1 MKHRL
6 DSLDLGRFIAAMVV
20 MMDHFLLFPD
30 TRMAKPGASLFWGL
44 SSPGAVAVEYF
55 FTLSGFVML
64 TAHWAD
70 FGKWRAP
77 LKFWWRRACRILPVF
92 WIALLFPVFYYR
104 HVLAMPVLLQQFLLL
119 PWQGLDMIYPA
130 WSMHFEIAFYVI
142 FGLCLL
148 PRIGLW
154 ILGGWISVVLFL
166 LWPAACLF
174 ALKTQIK
181 NFAHI
186 DAQNCFASG
195 FELYFFCGLAAAA
208 FYVKGKVPG
217 RWGFAPVLAG
227 VSLVSLSQY
236 GSDYGQRYPVHGLAL
251 CCAAGFALVIYGLG
265 CLEAAG
271 KLRLGA
277 WAAKLGSTSYPL
289 YMINAPVLMA
299 FWVGLGGRQL
309 DDAGL
314 YEVLAAGL
322 VTVGVCTCI
331 LTFWIDLPLQRF
343 LRGLFAGKR

>member
-1 MKHRL
+1 
-6 DSLDLGRFIAAMVV
+6 
-20 MMDHFLLFPD
+20 
-30 TRMAKPGASLFWGL
+30 L

-64 TAHWAD
+64 TAHWDD
-70 FGKWRAP
+70 FGRWRAP

-104 HVLAMPVLLQQFLLL
+104 HVLPVPMLLQQFLLP

-154 ILGGWISVVLFL
+154 ILGGWVAVVLL
-166 LWPAACLF
+166 LLGPAAPDSGYF
-174 ALKTQIK
+174 ILKIQIK
-181 NFAHI
+181 TLLHI

-208 FYVKGKVPG
+208 LYVKGRLPG
-217 RWGFAPVLAG
+217 QWGFAPVLAG
-227 VSLVSLSQY
+227 IFLVLLSQN
-236 GSDYGQRYPVHGLAL
+236 GSGYGQRYPVHGLAL

-271 KLRLGA
+271 KLRLGG
-277 WAAKLGSTSYPL
+277 WAARLGSTSYPL

-299 FWVGLGGRQL
+299 FWVVLGGRKL

-314 YEVLAAGL
+314 YALLAVGL
-322 VTVGVCTCI
+322 VIVAVCTCV
-331 LTFWIDLPLQRF
+331 LTFWIDRPLQRF
-343 LRGLFAGKR
+343 LRGLFTGKT